1 MANNNKGIIK
11 EYLKLIVKNPKITNA
26 EAAELLGTTT
36 RMASIYR
43 CRLRQKGYIYYTDS
57 SAAIQVLK
65 TPPTTEEI
73 DETASRAEVA
83 VYRADTIQLM
93 IEKFMDDF
101 ENAERYKDRIE
112 IGREIRLLLEML

>member
-65 TPPTTEEI
+65 TLPATEEI
-73 DETASRAEVA
+73 DETVSRAEVA

>member
-11 EYLKLIVKNPKITNA
+11 EYLKLLAKNPKITNA

-43 CRLRQKGYIYYTDS
+43 CRLRQKGFIYYTNTS
-57 SAAIQVLK
+57 EAVQILK
-65 TPPTTEEI
+65 LPPAEEPI
-73 DETASRAEVA
+73 ADTLDRAEVA